1 MFFSRYKENFTK
13 LKKLV
18 LVKFNQD
25 SMVDPRGTEWFD
37 YYQPGQGKIILPYN
51 ETDLYKQDW
60 IGLKKL
66 DEEGKVDFLSVEGD
80 HLRFDDQFFIHDIIK
95 EYLLD

>member
-1 MFFSRYKENFTK
+1 
-13 LKKLV
+13 
-18 LVKFNQD
+18 
-25 SMVDPRGTEWFD
+25 MVDPRGTEWFD

-66 DEEGKVDFLSVEGD
+66 DQEGKVDFLSVEGD